1 MNKFKDP
8 EWDGSEWDHP
18 TITWNEMLNMMQN
31 AADPKGLRREIE
43 AGCAGRPIAR
53 GMISVSSIYCNGY
66 IRFQSLAEATEKE
79 EDKESMK
86 CFTIA
91 CILFAI
97 ASIDAALSE
106 RIAISREIENPDT
119 PPEFWEEVD
128 KASSTRERWNMV
140 AQKFGGEQWDGSKN
154 PFQAHDTI
162 RALRNELCH
171 VTPKLMSRQ
180 ETPRKRI
187 GAIIKQI
194 GEWPEADWVD
204 EIDFWTEAI
213 LTKSYTSIWCAKETD
228 KFHEIFGILLFGYP
242 KDQSQNHYQKP

>member
-1 MNKFKDP
+1 MNKPKHHESDIGS
-8 EWDGSEWDHP
+8 EWDGTGWDHP

-31 AADPKGLRREIE
+31 AANPKGLRGEVE

-53 GMISVSSIYCNGY
+53 GMVLVSDIFSNGY
-66 IRFQSLAEATEKE
+66 TRFQVLAEEAEKVN
-79 EDKESMK
+79 DKESMK

-97 ASIDAALSE
+97 SSIDAALSE
-106 RIAISREIENPDT
+106 RIAMFREMEDPNT

-128 KASSTRERWNMV
+128 KARSTRERWDMV
-140 AQKFGGEQWDGSKN
+140 ARKFGGTQWDGSRN
-154 PFQAHDTI
+154 PFQAHETI

-171 VTPKLMSRQ
+171 ITPKMMSRQ

-187 GAIIKQI
+187 GAIVEQI
-194 GEWPEADWVD
+194 GEWPKVDWIE

-213 LTKSYTSIWCAKETD
+213 LTKPYTSVWCTKETN
-228 KFHEIFGILLFGYP
+228 KFHKVFHTLLFGCP
-242 KDQSQNHYQKP
+242 E